1 MELSIAVAALA
12 GLVSFLSPCVLPII
26 PGFLAYLASSATDAG
41 REPGRWQ
48 LFAASLFFVLGFSSV
63 FALLGVLLNGILA
76 SAAYGVQL
84 WLSRIGGL
92 IIILFGLYLTGLVR
106 IPLLDRGHAVRVTHT
121 FSSRYVTSFVF
132 GAAFAVG
139 WTPCVGAAL
148 GAILAL
154 AATQP
159 GAAFTLL
166 ASYAVGLG
174 VPFLLVGLFA
184 SQVSGWF
191 ARATK
196 VLRWFNI
203 VFGVI
208 LIVLGVL
215 VFTQSLSLVANF
227 GVLNNL
233 LLNVTP

>member
-1 MELSIAVAALA
+1 M
-12 GLVSFLSPCVLPII
+12 F
-26 PGFLAYLASSATDAG
+26 
-41 REPGRWQ
+41 
-48 LFAASLFFVLGFSSV
+48 
-63 FALLGVLLNGILA
+63 
-76 SAAYGVQL
+76 
-84 WLSRIGGL
+84 
-92 IIILFGLYLTGLVR
+92 
-106 IPLLDRGHAVRVTHT
+106 
-121 FSSRYVTSFVF
+121 
-132 GAAFAVG
+132 
-139 WTPCVGAAL
+139 
-148 GAILAL
+148 
-154 AATQP
+154 
-159 GAAFTLL
+159 
-166 ASYAVGLG
+166 
-174 VPFLLVGLFA
+174 